1 MIEQIDVA
9 TRMARSIDLPVI
21 IDGNAGFGDPLH
33 TRRTIT
39 AYEDAGLAGI
49 HLEYQVYLKRT
60 SYHKG
65 LEHIVPTEDF
75 LEKIRHTPQGR
86 GSHRPAGILPY
97 RGEDHGTGRVGP

>member
-65 LEHIVPTEDF
+65 LEHIVPTEEF
-75 LEKIRHTPQGR
+75 LEKIRHALDAR
-86 GSHRPAGILPY
+86 RVEDLIDLPEYY
-97 RGEDHGTGRVGP
+97 RIEAKTTELDA